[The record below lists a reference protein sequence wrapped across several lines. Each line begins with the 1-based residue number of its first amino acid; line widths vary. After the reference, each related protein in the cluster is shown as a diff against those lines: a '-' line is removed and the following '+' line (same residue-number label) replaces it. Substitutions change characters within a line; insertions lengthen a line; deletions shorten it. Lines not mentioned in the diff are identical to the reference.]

1 MIIDVEMDSLM
12 LRWIKNNS
20 GGPELL
26 HDRRETRGIL
36 ELDDSCWCVG
46 ASGMAS
52 SCKVDWSLVAKIGL
66 ETLPYESGRESWRFT
81 VDLIMG
87 FNVGEIGCD
96 SFGA

>member
-1 MIIDVEMDSLM
+1 MLSNHGHIAMSILISCYSFNKNARMIIDVEMDSLM

-46 ASGMAS
+46 RHE
-52 SCKVDWSLVAKIGL
+52 SCREVFDATWDFRP
-66 ETLPYESGRESWRFT
+66 TLTPVT
-81 VDLIMG
+81 VG
-87 FNVGEIGCD
+87 F
-96 SFGA
+96 